1 MLGGQLLELHAADL
15 RYHVL
20 AADPSVVVSGLIR
33 DGLPQGSFD
42 PPFEISADGEMV
54 DIRRVTLLAISHG
67 LTESAYCFGLALAVE
82 TSWLLAER
90 HRLRRLAGLPQ
101 SVRALAHGRSEE
113 HTSEL

>member
-33 DGLPQGSFD
+33 DGLSQGPFD
-42 PPFEISADGEMV
+42 PPFEIPVDGEMV

-67 LTESAYCFGLALAVE
+67 LTEPANCFGLALAVE
-82 TSWLLAER
+82 TARPLAER
-90 HRLRRLAGLPQ
+90 HCLRWLAGLPQ
-101 SVRALAHGRSEE
+101 PVR
-113 HTSEL
+113 